1 MARCMTPLIG
11 HVVRMIGGQ
20 CHPTTW
26 VMIGCA
32 GYGVRFLE
40 RSDVRRGEGQPF
52 SGTPQQIVEDIRCC
66 QEIGIAELRLSTVG
80 ADITAVTQTW
90 ERFAHEVRPKV

>member
-1 MARCMTPLIG
+1 LLRQ
-11 HVVRMIGGQ
+11 V
-20 CHPTTW
+20 
-26 VMIGCA
+26 CA
-32 GYGVRFLE
+32 EVGRNPDEIDICANGSVRFLE
-40 RSDVRRGEGQPF
+40 RSEVRRDERQPF
-52 SGTPQQIVEDIRCC
+52 SGTPQQIVEDIRRC

>member
-1 MARCMTPLIG
+1 MLRQ
-11 HVVRMIGGQ
+11 V
-20 CHPTTW
+20 
-26 VMIGCA
+26 CA
-32 GYGVRFLE
+32 EAGRNPDEIEICANGSVHFLE
-40 RSDVRRGEGQPF
+40 SSDVRRGERQPF
-52 SGTPQQIVEDIRCC
+52 SGTPQQIVEDIRRC